1 MTEEPFSTHVM
12 YSLVLLMMC
21 RVSGL
26 IAAGSFSSAWIKGIS
41 SPVSRFLIITLAR
54 ISCFK
59 KTHKFTF
66 CVRKVREAVTKQMQ
80 GAGGRGGEAPALTS
94 SVSSLP
100 ESERGRWGP
109 GVCSPLWEDDCPSS
123 FSYKRT
129 TGATRFFTFLS
140 N

>member
-66 CVRKVREAVTKQMQ
+66 CVRKVREAVTKQMR
-80 GAGGRGGEAPALTS
+80 GAGGRRRLSLHPSALCQSRNVDAGG
-94 SVSSLP
+94 P
-100 ESERGRWGP
+100 EFVLHSG
-109 GVCSPLWEDDCPSS
+109 
-123 FSYKRT
+123 RT
-129 TGATRFFTFLS
+129 TVRPHFPTKGQQELLDSSTF
-140 N
+140 